1 MEQRKH
7 YRAHFEYAASFSGPS
22 LRGQG
27 IILNLSVVGCRA
39 RSSFVVNKN
48 DALGVLINVPRYQH
62 PLYISHAIV
71 RWSHEQEFGV
81 EFIQMEL
88 VDQQRLCD
96 LVRALKATRWSR
108 PTNGES
114 DTL

>member
-7 YRAHFEYAASFSGPS
+7 YRAHVEYAASFSGAS

-27 IILNLSVVGCRA
+27 TILNLSVVGCKA
-39 RSSFVVNKN
+39 RSSLVVSQ
-48 DALGVLINVPRYQH
+48 DDFLGVLIDVPRYQH
-62 PLYISHAIV
+62 PLYVSHAVV